1 MEETLIEAVR
11 QQTAIWQITSH
22 SYRDIR
28 VKENAW
34 KEVARE
40 LDISVE
46 LAMKKWISLR
56 DRFVRELKKTTHRVF
71 GDSGPPTTSSWKYF
85 EILMFLADT
94 MKHQQ

>member
-11 QQTAIWQITSH
+11 QQTAIWQVTSR

-46 LAMKKWISLR
+46 LAMKKWKSLR
-56 DRFVRELKKTTHRVF
+56 DRFVRELKKPRTVSLVTVDHQLLPR
-71 GDSGPPTTSSWKYF
+71 GS
-85 EILMFLADT
+85 ILRF
-94 MKHQQ
+94 